1 MGRFKME
8 TAKSMKGMTLALLL
22 LVVAFAGCLG
32 EDKDGADGLDSESD
46 LDPDLDPAF
55 SGCYNSVTH
64 ASDAN
69 MSQVECEAYGYYV
82 NYGAT
87 VTNLC
92 YNTVNHWSDANLSQT
107 ECVAYEYVENYTL
120 SDGQDICYNM
130 VAHIPSGDTKA
141 ACEAYSY
148 IE

>member
-1 MGRFKME
+1 M
-8 TAKSMKGMTLALLL
+8 
-22 LVVAFAGCLG
+22 
-32 EDKDGADGLDSESD
+32 SE
-46 LDPDLDPAF
+46 A
-55 SGCYNSVTH
+55 
-64 ASDAN
+64 
-69 MSQVECEAYGYYV
+69 ECEAYGYYE

-87 VTNLC
+87 VTDLC
-92 YNTVNHWSDANLSQT
+92 YNTVNHWSDANLSET
-107 ECVAYEYVENYTL
+107 ECVAYEYVENHTL